1 MKKTIIKVGNLMY
14 WIWVIVVIPILICA
28 YVGNILVLKI
38 VIIVGNCMAVFWTFG
53 VRKLSFK
60 ILFDKFGDHR
70 K

>member
-38 VIIVGNCMAVFWTFG
+38 VIIVVQPP
-53 VRKLSFK
+53 K
-60 ILFDKFGDHR
+60 
-70 K
+70 